1 VVNGMAEILKHALI
15 ADAGLLRFIE
25 GHAQAAL
32 ALDPAVVEHLVGES
46 VAIKAAV
53 VGRDEREQGER
64 RTLNFGHTLGHAVER
79 TLGIAHGEAVSVG
92 MAFAAALSVRRG
104 LLSVDEQGRIQRALR
119 ALRLPCR
126 AKADPQRLL
135 DAVRHDKKRDGGA
148 VRFVLLAG
156 IGRTVVENIP
166 LAELAEAIGAFSDI
180 IEPTRTG
187 GTP

>member
-1 VVNGMAEILKHALI
+1 M
-15 ADAGLLRFIE
+15 
-25 GHAQAAL
+25 
-32 ALDPAVVEHLVGES
+32 GES

-79 TLGIAHGEAVSVG
+79 TLGVAHGEAVSVG

-104 LLSVDEQGRIQRALR
+104 LLTAGEFERILGLMR

-126 AKADPQRLL
+126 AAVDPARVV
-135 DAVRHDKKRDGGA
+135 DAVRHDKKRAGES

-156 IGRTVVENIP
+156 IGRSVVEDIP
-166 LAELAEAIGAFSDI
+166 LTELTETIGAFPDI
-180 IEPTRTG
+180 IQTTAAG
-187 GTP
+187 GAA